1 MMLMVMKMKNFSN
14 SVSKVINQKTKVSI
28 NKMRISWMLLMV
40 YCVSF
45 SFIIKMIT
53 SPRKMKVTVNF
64 RWKDMVKNENS
75 MPIMMNIVPM
85 LNP

>member
-1 MMLMVMKMKNFSN
+1 MKNFSN